1 MITEKNRLR
10 GKWAQ
15 RLIEFGGYVRLFGE
29 REREKAYEG
38 GNRIIENR

>member
-15 RLIEFGGYVRLFGE
+15 RLIEFGAYCEVVWGNT
-29 REREKAYEG
+29 EKAYEG

>member
-10 GKWAQ
+10 GKWG
-15 RLIEFGGYVRLFGE
+15 IEFGAYCEVVWGK
-29 REREKAYEG
+29 REKAYEG